1 MLTVPRPGRQQEKGR
16 RPGRKKG
23 VSVLMGPPPSPT
35 PAPSRK
41 RVSQV
46 VRRHSETCAPS
57 LVVREIPAKTPGHRY
72 VHLPASVATT
82 KDGSRGASSAQTARR
97 RGRGPASAGRTADAD
112 PATPPVAAAGSGWE
126 RPVQDRPCNTWC
138 LFLSLRRR
146 EDWNIP
152 SGTVATALGRGP
164 PRACR

>member
-23 VSVLMGPPPSPT
+23 LSVLMGPPPAPT

-57 LVVREIPAKTPGHRY
+57 LVVREIPAKTPATVTRIY
-72 VHLPASVATT
+72 PQVWLPRRTGVA
-82 KDGSRGASSAQTARR
+82 
-97 RGRGPASAGRTADAD
+97 
-112 PATPPVAAAGSGWE
+112 E
-126 RPVQDRPCNTWC
+126 RPR
-138 LFLSLRRR
+138 
-146 EDWNIP
+146 
-152 SGTVATALGRGP
+152 
-164 PRACR
+164 